1 MSNLKTSKSVDT
13 NRIGEALKK
22 AGIDPRSHVSIGIIA
37 HDYNFLQNEF
47 LADDNDIIK
56 DKYGIYANVIL
67 TPELTPV
74 FCKIAPAYAGAFGG
88 LYYPYHLLD
97 TVLVVVPDGNLNNY
111 PAIIGH
117 YYTGT
122 ETLPDQIDLKN
133 MWLVLEDGANANII
147 TLGGDANIDING
159 KVDVKTHNNEIT
171 LASDGGGVQAVGRVN
186 DKVYSDATDDA
197 TFWAWIVAVQAV
209 CSALNLAAGKVVPP
223 ITMPSMPTSE
233 TGHISTGSSLVKAG
247 G

>member
-1 MSNLKTSKSVDT
+1 MANLKTGKSVDT
-13 NRIGEALKK
+13 NRLAEALKK
-22 AGIDPRSHVSIGIIA
+22 AGIDPRSHISIGIIA
-37 HDYNFLQNEF
+37 HDYNFLQNQF

-122 ETLPDQIDLKN
+122 ETLPSQIDLKN

-147 TLGGDANIDING
+147 TLGGDINVTQEKGNVNINVDSSHAVNIIAQKINLGSSGASHKAVLGDILENLFTKWVTTVFPAHTHSG
-159 KVDVKTHNNEIT
+159 VTSGSAATGNATPISSPLDGTELSNIVKVD
-171 LASDGGGVQAVGRVN
+171 S
-186 DKVYSDATDDA
+186 
-197 TFWAWIVAVQAV
+197 
-209 CSALNLAAGKVVPP
+209 
-223 ITMPSMPTSE
+223 
-233 TGHISTGSSLVKAG
+233 
-247 G
+247 